1 MYGNVLSGGLAGH
14 VYGAEGIWG
23 ADIEPAAPIK
33 MWDAFRWNSGAQK
46 KYLPQFVLSEG
57 KRYQDLV
64 PDQFVV
70 PSQTHT
76 TKGYEGWAYA
86 ARTPNKDFFLVYFEK
101 GCTRSL
107 IRGAKLMGIYRAKW
121 FDPRNGAWS
130 NVGDGQVKS
139 NNIGEIQLPEF
150 PSDEDWALSLVYEGP
165 APVPKHF

>member
-33 MWDAFRWNSGAQK
+33 MWDALRWNSGMQM
-46 KYLPQFVLSEG
+46 KYLSEFILSCG

-76 TKGYEGWAYA
+76 VKGYEGWANA
-86 ARTPNKDFFLVYFEK
+86 ARTQDKDLFLAYFEK
-101 GCTRSL
+101 GCPKGL
-107 IRGAKLMGIYRAKW
+107 LRGAKLMGIYRAKW
-121 FDPRNGAWS
+121 FDPRTGAWS
-130 NVGDGQVKS
+130 DIDDGRLRS
-139 NNIGEIQLPEF
+139 NNIGEIQLPDF
-150 PSDEDWALSLVYEGP
+150 PADEDWALCLTYEGP
-165 APVPKHF
+165 VAMSRHF